1 MRLLGVALALASA
14 ATVVFAQGAEQQFI
28 VQVVDEETAEA
39 VAAAS
44 VTLISTTEAVTR
56 QSDANGAAVFS
67 ARKGCGYSVEVGG
80 ADGKAARKLANVC
93 VDRLRLI
100 VPLQRVRS
108 VSLVAL
114 LADWERYRGR
124 TIEVEGLLSLGFEK
138 SYLYLN
144 REDAVNH
151 IVNNSVGVQLEPEE
165 RIRYAAFDGAYV
177 SLSGT
182 VDCSPQGS
190 PGCEAVLRDVHR
202 VIRLGKG
209 LQ

>member
-1 MRLLGVALALASA
+1 MRLLGVALAFASA
-14 ATVVFAQGAEQQFI
+14 AAAVFAQGAEQQFI
-28 VQVVDEETAEA
+28 VQVADEETAEGVPGA
-39 VAAAS
+39 T

-56 QSDANGAAVFS
+56 QSDANGAAVFL

-80 ADGKAARKLANVC
+80 AGGCAARKLANVC
-93 VDRLRLI
+93 VGGLRLI

-124 TIEVEGLLSLGFEK
+124 TIQVEGLLSVGFENN
-138 SYLYLN
+138 YLYLHQ
-144 REDAVNH
+144 EDAVNH

-182 VDCSPQGS
+182 VDCNPTGFA
-190 PGCEAVLRDVHR
+190 GCEAVLRDVHR
-202 VIRLGKG
+202 IHRLGKG